1 MPPKRLVQLV
11 AGVVCLVAALALV
24 ARAGLPERAD
34 FTGVIDTSGT
44 RFAPEIG
51 AQAPVFRTVAADGS
65 TVSLDALAGRPV
77 ILNFWATWC
86 GPCRVEMPELEALQ
100 TAAGD
105 TIAVVGVNTGE
116 ALEDVLDWR
125 DNYGLTFPLALDPA
139 GNISTLYAIR
149 GQPTTFLIAPNGE
162 IVHIYY
168 GPVSRATLEDAL
180 RPYTET
186 ALAPLHPTESTA

>member
-1 MPPKRLVQLV
+1 MPPNRLIQLV
-11 AGVVCLVAALALV
+11 TGVACLVAALALV

-34 FTGVIDTSGT
+34 FTGVIDASGL

-51 AQAPVFRTVAADGS
+51 AQAPVFRTVSADGAAL
-65 TVSLDALAGRPV
+65 SLEALAGRPV

-100 TAAGD
+100 AAAGD
-105 TIAVVGVNTGE
+105 KIAVVGVNTGE

-125 DNYGLTFPLALDPA
+125 ENYGLSFPLALDPT
-139 GNISTLYAIR
+139 GDITMLYAIR

-180 RPYTET
+180 RPYTGT
-186 ALAPLHPTESTA
+186 ALAPSHPTESTV